1 MLVGSRDGKGLGQVE
16 DRNTISLALF
26 TRFDFQG
33 MPLSGYLGKDDAPT
47 WMQEDGRDGASG
59 LRPFCN

>member
-1 MLVGSRDGKGLGQVE
+1 MGKVLVRWRIETLFL
-16 DRNTISLALF
+16 LALF